1 VRDKYH
7 GNNKVHAA
15 NGAGMR
21 INQIGRSFVRTPNQ
35 NLVLNNVLYVP
46 EANKS
51 LTSIHRLTSDNH
63 AFIEYHPNYFLIK
76 DQATKKTILRG
87 ECEGGLYP
95 LKSRPSSN
103 KGAFSAVKSPL
114 SRWHSRAT
122 LLLQSFNKSLAKNS
136 IPFVVDLNKGIVC
149 DAC

>member
-1 VRDKYH
+1 MRDKYH
-7 GNNKVHAA
+7 ENDKVHAA
-15 NGAGMR
+15 NGVGMR

-51 LTSIHRLTSDNH
+51 LASVHRLTSDNH

-76 DQATKKTILRG
+76 DQMAKKTILRG

-103 KGAFSAVKSPL
+103 KGAFGAVKSPL
-114 SRWHSRAT
+114 SRWHSR
-122 LLLQSFNKSLAKNS
+122 LGHPSFCSRS
-136 IPFVVDLNKGIVC
+136 VSP
-149 DAC
+149 